1 MRVNSH
7 CGAGRDSGNLCRK
20 FGSRGHAVGIV
31 DRGRRSRLWGTRFW
45 DPGCRGLVSRGL
57 GSGVLCVG
65 VPDSGSRVR
74 DPALGSRPRVLP
86 WGPGSRLGVPGPAFP
101 VCSIVGE
108 AWKGSVFCVIWYF
121 ASIDTVTF

>member
-1 MRVNSH
+1 MRINSH

-31 DRGRRSRLWGTRFW
+31 DQGRRSRLWGTRFW

-65 VPDSGSRVR
+65 VRIP
-74 DPALGSRPRVLP
+74 DPASGIPP
-86 WGPGSRLGVPGPAFP
+86 WDPAPGSRLGVPGPALGCRVPLFRY
-101 VCSIVGE
+101 
-108 AWKGSVFCVIWYF
+108 AQLSVRHGGPQYF
-121 ASIDTVTF
+121 ASFGILHLLIQ